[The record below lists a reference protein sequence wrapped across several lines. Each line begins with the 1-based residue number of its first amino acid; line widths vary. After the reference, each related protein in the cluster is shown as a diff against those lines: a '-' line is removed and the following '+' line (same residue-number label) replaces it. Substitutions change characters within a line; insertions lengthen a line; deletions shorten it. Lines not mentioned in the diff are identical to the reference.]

1 LKTRAAA
8 SDASSAA
15 LPILATMLNP
25 RRKRSGRITQVPILR
40 IVIRFSY
47 RHDARN
53 IEKKISQLTQNLIL
67 NRILFSKSIKI
78 ILHFLHYLQQS
89 RVIKWG
95 TQKMALNKWVLK
107 NSKLGIVTISFCAVS
122 VASAANIGVVDSGT
136 DFKHPVLQERSWI
149 NPGGLPG
156 DSFSDDVH
164 GWNFA
169 ENNNQVIDYSY
180 LGTFSPDT
188 AKFFEIQL
196 RVMEGTATEE
206 DKKWIAEKRKDP
218 KFIEELSTFANFVHG
233 THVAGITARTAEQ
246 AKVMAAKIIPTKIK
260 RAAAAIASL
269 LSSGNFGVFALEEP
283 TSGGPMDDIMMNGAL
298 GMLAGRQVEMLT
310 KVGQYLGVTKME
322 VANCSFGTGGA
333 QGRMIAKLVGKMLLK
348 RDLNEAEAAKYG
360 RYFMDQII
368 AKGSAFMTASTQT
381 LFVVAAGNDG
391 ADNDKEP
398 VFPANVKVNNS
409 ITVAATR
416 GFDKLASF
424 SNYGTTMVDI
434 AAPGVGI
441 VSTIPGDG
449 QMAMSGTSQ
458 ASPFVANLAGK
469 VLDKNPNLKP
479 AEVKQILMQTVD
491 KKSFLVGKV
500 VSEGTANEERAVR
513 AAALSAEM
521 SVGEAILQAKSE
533 VRSPRSRMHSG
544 SRMGEG
550 LVEDGEA
557 LPLPSFFSFE

>member
-1 LKTRAAA
+1 MT
-8 SDASSAA
+8 
-15 LPILATMLNP
+15 
-25 RRKRSGRITQVPILR
+25 
-40 IVIRFSY
+40 
-47 RHDARN
+47 
-53 IEKKISQLTQNLIL
+53 
-67 NRILFSKSIKI
+67 
-78 ILHFLHYLQQS
+78 
-89 RVIKWG
+89 
-95 TQKMALNKWVLK
+95 LNKCKMGL
-107 NSKLGIVTISFCAVS
+107 VTISFFAAS
-122 VASAANIGVVDSGT
+122 VAGAAKIGVVDSGT
-136 DFKHPVLQERSWI
+136 DFKHPGLQERSWI

-156 DSFSDDVH
+156 DNFSDDVH

-196 RVMEGTATEE
+196 RVMEGTATEA
-206 DKKWIAEKRKDP
+206 DKAWIAEKRKDP

-260 RAAAAIASL
+260 RTAAVLNDLLTANSTSSL
-269 LSSGNFGVFALEEP
+269 LEALGLVEIF
-283 TSGGPMDDIMMNGAL
+283 SPMDDMMMNAAL
-298 GMLAGRQVEMLT
+298 GMIAGQQVGMLT
-310 KVGQYLGVTKME
+310 KVGQYLGVTQME
-322 VANCSFGTGGA
+322 VANCSFGTGAA
-333 QGRMIAKLVGKMLLK
+333 QGRMVAKMVGKMLLK
-348 RDLNEAEAAKYG
+348 RDITEEEAVKYG
-360 RYFMDQII
+360 RVFMNAVIE
-368 AKGSAFMTASTQT
+368 KGSAFMGASPQT

-391 ADNDKEP
+391 SDNDKEP
-398 VFPANVKVNNS
+398 VFPANVKAENS

-424 SNYGTTMVDI
+424 SNYGLTKVDI

-441 VSTIPGDG
+441 VSAIPGDG
-449 QMAMSGTSQ
+449 TMAMSGTSQ

-469 VLDKNPNLKP
+469 VLDKNPKLKP

-521 SVGEAILQAKSE
+521 SLSAAILQAKAD
-533 VRSPRSRMHSG
+533 VRSPRNNRMNSLG
-544 SRMGEG
+544 RVGEG

-557 LPLPSFFSFE
+557 LPLPSFFVLE